1 MRFEAM
7 HAMMFFLPDTH
18 REVLRLLLA
27 WLQRISDD
35 AHRHHVLASVL
46 YCLLV
51 STTAISS
58 SRQNRTEQSTSFVCS
73 PGAAHARVQTE
84 LSTLHYTRSHVRNA
98 ACR

>member
-35 AHRHHVLASVL
+35 AHRHHVLTPAL
-46 YCLLV
+46 YCPFV
-51 STTAISS
+51 STAAISS
-58 SRQNRTEQSTSFVCS
+58 SQQNRAEYKLCLFSWCSTC
-73 PGAAHARVQTE
+73 T
-84 LSTLHYTRSHVRNA
+84 STDRIVYNMLH
-98 ACR
+98 